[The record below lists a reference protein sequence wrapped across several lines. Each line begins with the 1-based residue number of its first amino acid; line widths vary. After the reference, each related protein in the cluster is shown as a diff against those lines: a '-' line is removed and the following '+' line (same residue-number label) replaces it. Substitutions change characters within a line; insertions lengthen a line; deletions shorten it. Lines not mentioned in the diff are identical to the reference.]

1 MPGKA
6 RTRTPRRHVHLRG
19 HACILRSLYS
29 HVGVR
34 NAGKIGQRIS
44 CLTFTHPRTTF
55 GFTDM
60 FFQSAARQAGS
71 KGTPATDVMH
81 SCTLQE
87 FSRDRKRIRRA
98 PPAPLPLCSC
108 AHHQWWSPRLSWA
121 NRSKLTRSRPN
132 RHYRIGSFL
141 ASLRGGTWT
150 FSVAAV
156 ICLVRAVCE
165 RVRSM
170 VNDIK
175 HVLPI
180 TTCKDL
186 ARLTPGNST
195 QSQGSD
201 ALKDSGRP
209 ATLMHSFV
217 TRTLEATTMCIVMC
231 AFHVFNVATRS
242 QGC

>member
-1 MPGKA
+1 
-6 RTRTPRRHVHLRG
+6 
-19 HACILRSLYS
+19 
-29 HVGVR
+29 
-34 NAGKIGQRIS
+34 
-44 CLTFTHPRTTF
+44 
-55 GFTDM
+55 M

-71 KGTPATDVMH
+71 KGTAATDVMH

-87 FSRDRKRIRRA
+87 FSRYRKTNSSCLA
-98 PPAPLPLCSC
+98 SSSASLLLCG
-108 AHHQWWSPRLSWA
+108 HHQEWSPQLSWA

-141 ASLRGGTWT
+141 ASLRGG
-150 FSVAAV
+150 SVAAV
-156 ICLVRAVCE
+156 ICLVRAVYE
-165 RVRSM
+165 RVRSL

-186 ARLTPGNST
+186 ARLMQGNST

-231 AFHVFNVATRS
+231 AFHVFNVHTRS